1 MGFVFNKTFTF
12 EAHSANKN
20 KLVELIPTQ
29 VGIQDGNRGA
39 FTFEAHSANKSKL
52 VELNPTQIAMQDDS
66 RLTFNFY

>member
-1 MGFVFNKTFTF
+1 MGFVFNETFTF

-39 FTFEAHSANKSKL
+39 FTFKAHSANKNKL
-52 VELNPTQIAMQDDS
+52 VELTPTQVGIQKI
-66 RLTFNFY
+66 

>member
-12 EAHSANKN
+12 EAHSANKS

-29 VGIQDGNRGA
+29 VEIQDGNRGA

-52 VELNPTQIAMQDDS
+52 VELIPTQVGIQDGN
-66 RLTFNFY
+66 RGAFTF